1 MTTKQQRYDADLN
14 AITFQANAGMGG
26 LDIVD
31 GVRQDAN
38 ETVYFARQLEY
49 VRSRIYDIKR
59 PPLSAFQAFPIDT
72 EVPEWAETFTYT
84 MYDATGLA
92 KIIASYADDLPMV
105 GVNGR
110 QFTNPVRSL
119 GIAYGWSTAEIR
131 AAAASRLNLRTEKAV
146 MAKKGNDIA
155 AHNIAWY
162 GDTVAGLPGFLTNAN
177 IPQYTVPA
185 DGTGASKAWS
195 TKTADQIIRD
205 MNGIVNQVTTQSL
218 GVHRATELWLPLN
231 QSTYINSVP
240 RSGTS
245 DTTILQFFKDNNENV
260 TIKTYLELANV
271 TVGGYA
277 GQNLMVAIE
286 RTLENIEFV
295 IPMPFSEQ
303 PPQANNLSW
312 KVPCESRVG
321 GVVVRYPLAMAIG
334 AGI

>member
-1 MTTKQQRYDADLN
+1 MGTKQQRYDEDLG
-14 AITFQANAGMGG
+14 AIQFQVNGG
-26 LDIVD
+26 VARL
-31 GVRQDAN
+31 DAN
-38 ETVYFARQLEY
+38 ETIYFARQLEF
-49 VRSRIYDIKR
+49 VRSRVYEIKR
-59 PPLSAFQAFPIDT
+59 PNLSAFEAFPIDT
-72 EVPEWAETFTYT
+72 SVPDWAETVTYT

-105 GVNGR
+105 GVNGK
-110 QFTNPVRSL
+110 QFTNPVRTL

-146 MAKKGNDIA
+146 MARKGNDIK
-155 AHNIAWY
+155 AHQIAWY

-177 IPQYTVPA
+177 IPAYTVPA

-205 MNGIVNQVTTQSL
+205 MNGVVNQVRTQSL
-218 GVHRATELWLPLN
+218 GIHAANELWLPLS

-240 RSGTS
+240 RSTTS
-245 DTTILQFFKDNNENV
+245 DTTILQFFRENNPDV
-260 TIKTYLELANV
+260 TIRTYLELANV
-271 TVGGYA
+271 TVGGYG

-286 RTLENIEFV
+286 KNLENLEFV